1 MLNLL
6 VPDVESGFLVQM
18 SGFVKTPTHF
28 KELMASTRGLDVW
41 KCSGL
46 LYYIYALEAVPMV
59 FFVLRMRNQI

>member
-28 KELMASTRGLDVW
+28 KELMASTRGLDV
-41 KCSGL
+41 
-46 LYYIYALEAVPMV
+46 
-59 FFVLRMRNQI
+59 